1 LADAESFEFL
11 SEEGQLRSETALQIE
26 NFTYYNTPQH
36 DDVVFFMKEGS
47 VHDPE
52 IFEQTLRGYNIDTTD
67 FEINTEDNF
76 RALEANK
83 NI

>member
-1 LADAESFEFL
+1 LAECESLEFL
-11 SEEGQLRSETALQIE
+11 TDEGQLRFETALQIE
-26 NFTYYNTPQH
+26 NFTYFNTPQH